1 MMDKICRNGTNN
13 IDILHSI
20 TVEIIE
26 ESNEKTTNE
35 LVKFLQK
42 EENLDKFFFSNQDE
56 ISREIKKTKGTWKN
70 FLSWMGQI
78 SENDNN
84 ILFWLIAVVT
94 IIIIIIIL
102 MTICYCGFNKWRQGI
117 KQAMLINEHE
127 GIQLQPLRLG

>member
-42 EENLDKFFFSNQDE
+42 EENLDKFFFSNQDD
-56 ISREIKKTKGTWKN
+56 ISREIKKQKELGKIFYLGWGK
-70 FLSWMGQI
+70 FPKM
-78 SENDNN
+78 
-84 ILFWLIAVVT
+84 
-94 IIIIIIIL
+94 III
-102 MTICYCGFNKWRQGI
+102 YYFG
-117 KQAMLINEHE
+117 
-127 GIQLQPLRLG
+127 